1 MVRNRS
7 FNKLILVIHDLMIHV
22 KIMSV
27 NKVPHKEM
35 YDFIDEIEY
44 LPQLIVSEEDQ
55 TELFDNELIRICE
68 KYNLTNILSKY
79 NELSE

>member
-7 FNKLILVIHDLMIHV
+7 FNKLILAIHDLMIHV

-27 NKVPHKEM
+27 NKVLHKEM

>member
-55 TELFDNELIRICE
+55 TKLFDNELIRICE

>member
-1 MVRNRS
+1 
-7 FNKLILVIHDLMIHV
+7 
-22 KIMSV
+22 MSV
-27 NKVPHKEM
+27 NKVLHKEM

-55 TELFDNELIRICE
+55 TELFDNELISICE
-68 KYNLTNILSKY
+68 KYNLTNILNKY

>member
-1 MVRNRS
+1 
-7 FNKLILVIHDLMIHV
+7 
-22 KIMSV
+22 MSV

>member
-1 MVRNRS
+1 
-7 FNKLILVIHDLMIHV
+7 
-22 KIMSV
+22 MSV

-68 KYNLTNILSKY
+68 KYNLTNILNKY